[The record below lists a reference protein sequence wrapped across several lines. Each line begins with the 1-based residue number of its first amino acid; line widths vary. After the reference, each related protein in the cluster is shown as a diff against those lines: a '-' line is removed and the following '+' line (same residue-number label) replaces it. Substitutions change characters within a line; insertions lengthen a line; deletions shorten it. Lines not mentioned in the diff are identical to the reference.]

1 LKLSFVEPDFGL
13 PTSLVQPFQVTAMNF
28 RQIVLF
34 AFCCLASDAA
44 AQQSDNLDDP
54 TAMTREQWRSRVEAA
69 KLRIQEMRREGK
81 SMIPPP
87 DEDLLRRILEDGTL
101 VYGDIVVTEGGM
113 FKFIGKPEAPH
124 NPEDFRRAD
133 PERSPFPP

>member
-1 LKLSFVEPDFGL
+1 
-13 PTSLVQPFQVTAMNF
+13 MNL
-28 RQIVLF
+28 RQIALF
-34 AFCCLASDAA
+34 ALCCLASDAS

-54 TAMTREQWRSRVEAA
+54 TSMTREQWRSRIEAA
-69 KLRIQEMRREGK
+69 KARIQEMRREGK

-101 VYGDIVVTEGGM
+101 VYGDIVVTERGM

-124 NPEDFRRAD
+124 DPEDFRRA
-133 PERSPFPP
+133 ERSLFPP

>member
-1 LKLSFVEPDFGL
+1 LKLSFLETDFGL
-13 PTSLVQPFQVTAMNF
+13 PPSLPFQVTAMNL

-34 AFCCLASDAA
+34 AFCCLASEAS

-54 TAMTREQWRSRVEAA
+54 TSMTREQWRSRIEAA
-69 KLRIQEMRREGK
+69 KARIQEMRREGK

-101 VYGDIVVTEGGM
+101 AHGTLSLRKRVCSNSSGSR
-113 FKFIGKPEAPH
+113 K
-124 NPEDFRRAD
+124 RRTIPKTSD
-133 PERSPFPP
+133 E

>member
-1 LKLSFVEPDFGL
+1 
-13 PTSLVQPFQVTAMNF
+13 MNL
-28 RQIVLF
+28 RQIVLL
-34 AFCCLASDAA
+34 AFCCLASDAS

-54 TAMTREQWRSRVEAA
+54 TSMTREQWRSRIEAA
-69 KLRIQEMRREGK
+69 KARIQEMRREGK

-133 PERSPFPP
+133 RERSLFPP

>member
-1 LKLSFVEPDFGL
+1 
-13 PTSLVQPFQVTAMNF
+13 MNF

-34 AFCCLASDAA
+34 AFCCLASDAS

-54 TAMTREQWRSRVEAA
+54 TSMTREQWRSRIEAA
-69 KLRIQEMRREGK
+69 KARIQEMRREGK

-87 DEDLLRRILEDGTL
+87 DEDLVRRILEDGTL

-124 NPEDFRRAD
+124 NREDFQRAAR
-133 PERSPFPP
+133 ERPLFPP

>member
-1 LKLSFVEPDFGL
+1 
-13 PTSLVQPFQVTAMNF
+13 MNF

-34 AFCCLASDAA
+34 AFCCLASDAS
-44 AQQSDNLDDP
+44 AQQSDDLDDP
-54 TAMTREQWRSRVEAA
+54 NAMTREQWRLRIEAA
-69 KLRIQEMRREGK
+69 KARIQEMRREGK

-87 DEDLLRRILEDGTL
+87 DEDPLRRILEDGTL

-124 NPEDFRRAD
+124 NPEDFRRAT
-133 PERSPFPP
+133 PERSPLPP

>member
-1 LKLSFVEPDFGL
+1 LKLSFLETDFGL
-13 PTSLVQPFQVTAMNF
+13 PPSLTFQVTAMNL

-34 AFCCLASDAA
+34 AFCCLASEAS

-54 TAMTREQWRSRVEAA
+54 TSMTREQWRSRIEAA
-69 KLRIQEMRREGK
+69 KARIQEMRREGK

-101 VYGDIVVTEGGM
+101 AHGDIVATEEGM
-113 FKFIGKPEAPH
+113 FQFIGKPEAPH
-124 NPEDFRRAD
+124 NPEDFRRIAR
-133 PERSPFPP
+133 ERSLFPP